1 MKSDLSALISLFSG
15 RDISWSGKR
24 LRSLPETAEGISAMF
39 PELAGCAFPLSLIP
53 ETARYISMEK
63 ARTKTVFSRKEDLKD
78 LLDGLYMGLKYEQ
91 PYLLAF
97 AEDGKLLAVHAMQ
110 PGTVDEAAFYLRD
123 QVKAALSGGSAF
135 ILVHNHPG
143 GSFLPSADDRSVTKL
158 LAGILKALGLK
169 LIDHCIYADG
179 VIVSLREAGFPEVPA
194 EC

>member
-1 MKSDLSALISLFSG
+1 MKSDLSSLISLFSG
-15 RDISWSGKR
+15 QDISWSGKR
-24 LRSLPETAEGISAMF
+24 LRSLPDTAEGISAMF

-53 ETARYISMEK
+53 EAARYVCMEK
-63 ARTKTVFSRKEDLKD
+63 ARKKTVFSRKEDLKD

-97 AEDGKLLAVHAMQ
+97 TEDRRLLAVHAMQ

-135 ILVHNHPG
+135 VLVHNHPG
-143 GSFLPSADDRSVTKL
+143 GSLRPSADDIKVTKL
-158 LAGILKALGLK
+158 LAGILNALGLK

-179 VIVSLREAGFPEVPA
+179 EIVSLRETGFPEDPA